1 MTARGPNGATSSAR
15 RLKSN
20 MTRQDYI
27 EIILDLYNNPHHKG
41 KLDDPDILVNGGNPG
56 CGDVVTIFA
65 KLDENDRVTDATFD
79 GQGCTISMAAASLV
93 MDKIIGKT
101 ISEIDAMDYNE
112 LIEELGREVVQSR
125 IRCATLAFDT
135 IKAGAREYPSHKA
148 TGKKLVS
155 PIILSETFRGDDLG

>member
-1 MTARGPNGATSSAR
+1 
-15 RLKSN
+15 

-27 EIILDLYNNPHHKG
+27 EFILDHYNNPHHKG
-41 KLDDPDILVNGGNPG
+41 KLDDPDIMVNGGNPG
-56 CGDVVTIFA
+56 CGDIVTIYVT
-65 KLDENDRVTDATFD
+65 LDENDRITDAAFD

-101 ISEIDAMDYNE
+101 LAEIDAMDYNE

-125 IRCATLAFDT
+125 IRCATLAIDT

-148 TGKKLVS
+148 MGRKLVS
-155 PIILSETFRGDDLG
+155 PIVLSETFRGDGLES